1 MAIHFSEQELQNRRD
16 KVCEEL
22 QRRGLHG
29 LLCFRQ
35 ESDFYLTGYDTLGYC
50 FFQCFLLCADGRMAL
65 LTRSP
70 DLRQAQHTSVIKDI
84 RIWIDQAQSNPSRQL
99 VKMLE
104 EFDCRDK
111 NLGIEFD
118 AYGLHASNWRQL
130 EQEISGFCELSDAS
144 DLVTS
149 HRVVK
154 SEAEI
159 EYVKKAAELADDAL
173 DAAIPLIQ
181 PGGWEGDIL
190 GAMHQAIFAGGGDYP
205 GNEFIIGAG
214 SDALLCRYFSGRK
227 HLANQDQLT
236 LEWAGAYRHYHAAM
250 MRTIIIGEVD
260 TEHLRMHE
268 IAVETLLACE
278 ETLRPGVAVG
288 EVFDT
293 HARIA
298 DARGLKDHRLNAC
311 GYSLGTT
318 FTPTWMDW
326 PMLYHGNPLIA
337 ETNMI
342 FFMHMIFVNSE
353 NQHAMTLGHTVRV
366 CEDGCERLSRSALD
380 LIVVE

>member
-1 MAIHFSEQELQNRRD
+1 MPIHFDRSELEQRRERASGELQ
-16 KVCEEL
+16 
-22 QRRGLHG
+22 QRGLHA

-50 FFQCFLLCADGRMAL
+50 FFQCLLLCADGRLAL

-70 DLRQAQHTSVIKDI
+70 DLRQAQHTSVIEDI
-84 RIWIDQAQSNPSRQL
+84 RVWVDEADSNPSRQL
-99 VKMLE
+99 VEMLDDY
-104 EFDCRDK
+104 DCRGET
-111 NLGIEFD
+111 LGIEFD
-118 AYGLHASNWRQL
+118 AYGLSAALWRRL
-130 EQEISGFCELSDAS
+130 EQEIAGFCQLEDAS
-144 DLVTS
+144 DLVTG

-159 EYVKKAAELADDAL
+159 EYVRRAAELADDAL
-173 DAAIPLIQ
+173 QAALPLIQ
-181 PGGWEGDIL
+181 PGAWEGDIL
-190 GAMHQAIFAGGGDYP
+190 AAMHTAIFSGGGDYA

-214 SDALLCRYFSGRK
+214 QDALLCRSFSGRK
-227 HLANQDQLT
+227 HLQTRDQLT

-250 MRTIIIGEVD
+250 MRTIIIGEPD
-260 TEHLRMHE
+260 PEHVRMHE
-268 IAVETLLACE
+268 IACE
-278 ETLRPGVAVG
+278 ALSGCEQTLRPGVAIG

-298 DARGLKDHRLNAC
+298 DTNGLQQHRLNAC

-326 PMLYHGNPLIA
+326 PMLYHGNPLVV
-337 ETNMI
+337 EPNMV

-353 NQHAMTLGHTVRV
+353 NEHAMTLGHTVRV
-366 CEDGCERLSRSALD
+366 TEEGCERLNRSPLD
-380 LIVVE
+380 LIVVN